1 MLSRVGAAEHALY
14 EDGNA
19 SPEDPT
25 PPERVKKLV
34 LEALPKGA
42 LILGII
48 FVVNAASGFLAKK
61 IIGHFFGA
69 GPDTDAFWSALQLTQ
84 GPVDLLITGGVIGPF
99 LPLFMGLK
107 GESEQSAKDFAR
119 TILTAGLAAM
129 IVALGLVMLFAP
141 ELATVFVPGFQGSQR
156 DLYVG
161 FVRVVSLGQLAIT
174 ASLILGEILVA
185 ERRFIS
191 YGLAEAAEYGGMALG
206 AAVFGGLLGMG
217 IYSVAIGFLMGAAG
231 HLGVRLVGL
240 YRTTFRPRLS
250 LAFQTKG
257 VGEFGVLMLP
267 KMASQGLF
275 TVLMLYFTSIAS
287 TLAPGSASSLSYAKD
302 FQSTAESVVG
312 LSFALAAFPALSA
325 AAAAGDKRAFKRIFR
340 TNALTIGFFSIAA
353 AVTLAVMAG
362 FISNLFRGGAFD
374 EVDVQR
380 MTLVLAIYALSV
392 PFECLIEI
400 FARGIY
406 ATHNTSEPLMAV
418 AAGFVA
424 GVATTMLLSGPIG
437 LAALPLG
444 YVAFRAVDLI
454 VLAAFIRPRIAHIGG
469 ASRWSRALVHDRWG
483 GIATPRRRETPMGQ
497 VVAIA
502 VVLMALTAGTLYA
515 GAQALSQSSLAGA
528 PQVTPWARVG
538 GTRAPI
544 VISTPTQSIGPSGSA
559 SGASPSAQISSTP
572 GEFSMDLYQ
581 PGDFVS
587 ESKDTWC
594 IPAAM
599 QTSMNMMSATP
610 DTSRDTQARL
620 FDLAVSLAGS
630 SNDGADPDGWA
641 AGLSVLGYGHF
652 QTGAARTLEEAVHTV
667 AKQIRLTSRPGGFI
681 VWKGWHSWVVSGFTA
696 TADPATTD
704 NFTVISVDIEDV
716 WYPRVSTLW
725 PKSRPPDANVL
736 VTQLSPDYKPWVQ
749 GTYYPGRDGLFVY
762 VIPQL

>member
-1 MLSRVGAAEHALY
+1 M
-14 EDGNA
+14 
-19 SPEDPT
+19 
-25 PPERVKKLV
+25 
-34 LEALPKGA
+34 EALPKGA

-48 FVVNAASGFLAKK
+48 SAVTAVSGFAANKV
-61 IIGHFFGA
+61 IAHFFGA
-69 GPDTDAFWSALQLTQ
+69 GPETDALLSALTFTQ
-84 GPVDLLITGGVIGPF
+84 TPVDLLILGGVIGPF
-99 LPLFMGLK
+99 LPLFIGLK
-107 GESEQSAKDFAR
+107 GEAEQSAQEFAR

-129 IVALGLVMLFAP
+129 MVALGLIIVFAP
-141 ELATVFVPGFQGSQR
+141 ELAPILVPGFQGGQR

-161 FVRVVSLGQLAIT
+161 LVRVLSAGQLAIT
-174 ASLILGEILVA
+174 ASLILGEVLVA

-191 YGLAEAAEYGGMALG
+191 YGLADCVPKIGMALG
-206 AAVFGGLLGMG
+206 AGLLGGLLGMG
-217 IYSVAIGFLMGAAG
+217 IYGVAIGFLFGAAG
-231 HLGVRLVGL
+231 HLGVHLVGIF
-240 YRTTFRPRLS
+240 RTTFRPKLS
-250 LAFQTKG
+250 LAFRTKG
-257 VGEFGVLMLP
+257 VGEFAVLMLP
-267 KMASQGLF
+267 KMASMAL
-275 TVLMLYFTSIAS
+275 LDLLLLYFNNIAS
-287 TLAPGSASSLSYAKD
+287 TLAPGSTSALSYANE
-302 FQSTAESVVG
+302 FRSTTETVIG
-312 LSFALAAFPALSA
+312 LSFAVAAFPALSA

-340 TNALTIGFFSIAA
+340 TNALTIGFLSVVAAIA
-353 AVTLAVMAG
+353 LAILAG

-374 EVDVQR
+374 DVDVQR

-400 FARGIY
+400 FARGIF
-406 ATHNTSEPLMAV
+406 ATHNTTERLAAI

-454 VLAAFIRPRIAHIGG
+454 VLAIFIQPRIAHIGG

-483 GIATPRRRETPMGQ
+483 GMAAPRRRQTPIGQ
-497 VVAIA
+497 VVVLAI
-502 VVLMALTAGTLYA
+502 VLMALTAGTLYA

-538 GTRAPI
+538 GTRAPVI
-544 VISTPTQSIGPSGSA
+544 ISTIAPSIGPSGSA
-559 SGASPSAQISSTP
+559 SGASPSAQASGVP
-572 GEFSMDLYQ
+572 GVFSMDLYQ

-599 QTSMNMMSATP
+599 QTSMNMMSSTP

-620 FDLAVSLAGS
+620 FDLAVSLAGT
-630 SNDGADPDGWA
+630 SNEGADPDGWA

-652 QTGAARTLEEAVHTV
+652 QTGAARTLVEAVHIV

-704 NFTVISVDIEDV
+704 NFTVLSVDNEDV

-725 PKSRPPDANVL
+725 PKSRPPDSNVL
-736 VTQLSPDYKPWVQ
+736 VSQLPPDYVPWVQ
-749 GTYYPGRDGLFVY
+749 YPAYPSRDGLYVY
-762 VIPQL
+762 VIPQV